1 MLLLATAKL
10 YKIRFF
16 FHGQEKRCRILERQ
30 FWLFQCSRNLE
41 CPDDYYP
48 IFVDGLSAAN
58 LDHFGGPIYLGNR
71 ILKFVFSKKATKL
84 TKSSLLIW
92 HFLSKHQ
99 INGEDFVNFCRLHR
113 KHALYVFIKIS
124 KGACVFSTYSFRC

>member
-1 MLLLATAKL
+1 MLLLAKAKL
-10 YKIRFF
+10 HKIGFF
-16 FHGQEKRCRILERQ
+16 FHGQEKRCRILERH

-58 LDHFGGPIYLGNR
+58 LDHFGGPIYLGNM

-92 HFLSKHQ
+92 HL
-99 INGEDFVNFCRLHR
+99 LHNV
-113 KHALYVFIKIS
+113 KSTVKIS
-124 KGACVFSTYSFRC
+124 SSWKTWTLTKCQKCCFNLKIFLYLFKILHI